1 LNSLRE
7 FSVFTKAFR
16 DYRTAL
22 MKTQKVEGDYQKELK
37 LSEAHEMISD
47 FLNMIMKEK
56 DRLRSE

>member
-1 LNSLRE
+1 
-7 FSVFTKAFR
+7 
-16 DYRTAL
+16 